1 MVSRLRQDHDLRVLS
16 AVAAS
21 LMHLLLIVPRALAN
35 DNAPR
40 VASVSEVHR
49 VAVLVD
55 SDDSAATKAGIKAS
69 LSLELRLDLK
79 KAGHKS
85 FPDSLV
91 FRFQG
96 FRLRRHLLRA
106 VAAQVLLVTRFARL
120 EV

>member
-1 MVSRLRQDHDLRVLS
+1 MVPRLRQDHDLRVLS

-35 DNAPR
+35 DNAAR
-40 VASVSEVHR
+40 VASVGEVYS
-49 VAVLVD
+49 AAMLVD
-55 SDDSAATKAGIKAS
+55 SDDSAAAKAGIKAS

-91 FRFQG
+91 LRIQG
-96 FRLRRHLLRA
+96 FHLRRRLLRA
-106 VAAQVLLVTRFARL
+106 VTAQVLLVTRFARL